1 MLRRCWRVECQHV
14 AMPPTPSEHLRIA
27 TPDDGTQLVRLW
39 ALLFDEDDSAQGE
52 LWRGHA
58 REWFAQ
64 FVTRPDAAR
73 FPLINIDGQIVA
85 TAIGTLEFGVPNPQC
100 PRGRTVRLAN
110 VITLSGHRGAGYG
123 TLLVENITEWA
134 RSIDADRVDLSAT
147 PEGQRIYTRA
157 GFVRTS
163 APRMKLVL

>member
-1 MLRRCWRVECQHV
+1 MSPCPLLPVNIC
-14 AMPPTPSEHLRIA
+14 ASPPTRTVLNSSDCGRC
-27 TPDDGTQLVRLW
+27 
-39 ALLFDEDDSAQGE
+39 LFDEDDSAKGE

-64 FVTRPDAAR
+64 FIGRTDAAR
-73 FPLINIDGQIVA
+73 FPVIDIDGQIVA
-85 TAIGTLEFGVPNPQC
+85 TAVGTLDLGVPNPQC

-110 VITLSGHRGAGYG
+110 VITLSEHRGVGYA
-123 TLLVENITEWA
+123 TLLVENVTEWA
-134 RSIDADRVDLSAT
+134 RSIAADRVDLSAT
-147 PEGQRIYTRA
+147 PEGRRIYTRA

>member
-1 MLRRCWRVECQHV
+1 
-14 AMPPTPSEHLRIA
+14 MPPTPSEHLRIA

-100 PRGRTVRLAN
+100 PRGRTVRLEG
-110 VITLSGHRGAGYG
+110 TGDSGRQ

-147 PEGQRIYTRA
+147 PEGQRIYTKA